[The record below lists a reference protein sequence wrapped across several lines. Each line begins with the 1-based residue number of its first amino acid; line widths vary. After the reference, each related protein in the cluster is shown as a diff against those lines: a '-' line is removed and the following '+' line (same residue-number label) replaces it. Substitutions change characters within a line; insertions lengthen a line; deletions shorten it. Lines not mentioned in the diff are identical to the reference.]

1 MVLRETKKDAL
12 ESGFMPRARLL
23 DRSKPLEAFAADLR
37 RLRDAAPPRRF
48 RKKQPLKRQEPA
60 GRRVLAPLTVDQ
72 VVTKHGVGRSSI
84 YAALSGRR
92 LPSTTLLRVM
102 VLAWDPKGAEA
113 IPQWMDRRRE
123 VEAALS
129 LEGPDPGR
137 STAPAPAGDT
147 GKPVEPDAPEPAPAG
162 RPEPARSFP
171 SQAPASSP
179 LSTEIKR
186 LYEAAGSPSVR
197 QISAA
202 VLTDSQSADI
212 SPETVRRVVAG
223 THARRTSVASVVRAL
238 AAINGADVSAAEERA
253 LGLRTL
259 EESTTDVDPGL
270 SVTAADPARVD
281 LRGAVIHGL
290 HLIAKGKA
298 EAVSP
303 EFFAG
308 AGRYVMTASAAS
320 EQAAD
325 SAGRGQP
332 SPFTQVLVDGLLF
345 GAQGS
350 HETGQLGAHEL
361 YQYVFKELPEKFP
374 RPQERA
380 SGMGDTPL
388 ARRKTKSFTQPIAG
402 HEVAPKGLIRPA
414 GEDAATGSGAPMSSP
429 IAQALGVSRRRAGEY
444 SIGDYHAW
452 KAVMLLDL
460 LVAIFGFLSWQTW
473 LLEPYGLSG
482 GDVEAVLFF
491 SAVLAV
497 LSFLLASSEGLT
509 LAYLA
514 RKFKRATGVRGG
526 SMREVPGYVRKEI
539 LERRSVV
546 MVRLVGNIVGCF
558 FGLAWFVALTSLS
571 FRADAYSLFMA
582 TLGALCFISLLR
594 LVKMGDALFI
604 AGALISFLGIF
615 PKQGDLGYDAG
626 EFGFGASLQGMA
638 FLAML
643 CAWLFRLSNKALF
656 LAAGLALIPA
666 AIAYPAYQLL
676 VGISLAGVTLAFIGV
691 LMGDGVPLEE
701 DGRSPVGAVIHR
713 LGGGR

>member
-1 MVLRETKKDAL
+1 MGGLVYRALLICNSNFPEDKKGLPKLFGPVRDGLALYGALTDQECGLFNPANVEVLFDADAQEIKEAAERFFTADVRYDDVL
-12 ESGFMPRARLL
+12 LFYYSGHG
-23 DRSKPLEAFAADLR
+23 R
-37 RLRDAAPPRRF
+37 RFNRNLYFCGRDAVSDRIAS
-48 RKKQPLKRQEPA
+48 
-60 GRRVLAPLTVDQ
+60 T
-72 VVTKHGVGRSSI
+72 GV
-84 YAALSGRR
+84 
-92 LPSTTLLRVM
+92 
-102 VLAWDPKGAEA
+102 
-113 IPQWMDRRRE
+113 
-123 VEAALS
+123 
-129 LEGPDPGR
+129 
-137 STAPAPAGDT
+137 
-147 GKPVEPDAPEPAPAG
+147 
-162 RPEPARSFP
+162 
-171 SQAPASSP
+171 
-179 LSTEIKR
+179 
-186 LYEAAGSPSVR
+186 
-197 QISAA
+197 SAA
-202 VLTDSQSADI
+202 VVNDMMEVTRAATKIVILDCCH
-212 SPETVRRVVAG
+212 AG
-223 THARRTSVASVVRAL
+223 AF
-238 AAINGADVSAAEERA
+238 
-253 LGLRTL
+253 
-259 EESTTDVDPGL
+259 
-270 SVTAADPARVD
+270 
-281 LRGAVIHGL
+281 
-290 HLIAKGKA
+290 KGKA